1 MEKFLKTGQLFFL
14 LLFLFFFSQKTILA
28 KDYKVDYVVEYFLE
42 EKEGKIQSPVSFK
55 IKITNLRSDTYVQG
69 FTLSF
74 PKNFSISQ
82 IKAFDDWGEIEP
94 ELSTNEDVVK
104 ISLRFKQPNI
114 GRDTVNN
121 FSLNFLQNNLFNIN
135 GNVWEVILPT
145 VETDNDDSY
154 QIVVN
159 LPAETD
165 KKISIAKPKPTLISG
180 QKIIWDK
187 PKAKTIYAVFGET
200 QYYKTSLFYHLEN
213 TRPILVYTDIALPPE
228 TLYQK
233 IYLEELEPKPT
244 MVFQD
249 EDGNFLARYLLKPL
263 ERKTIRFQGIIAV
276 YAQPRAEIKTMI
288 RNNFEKQK
296 RYLLAPKRF
305 WQIDNFEKYQDFFS
319 LNTPFDIY
327 NYVLNR
333 LNYSYSLALKN
344 KSRLGANLVL
354 NQPNN
359 AVCTEFTDLFIALAR
374 EKGIFSREIQGYGFS
389 SDERLRPLTLSSDVL
404 HAWPEYFDKEK
415 ELWIPIDPT
424 WEDTSGIDYFSS
436 FDLNHIAFVIHGKD
450 SQYPVSAGM
459 YKLEDSRDV
468 NIIPTAEKPKE
479 KKAFQ
484 VFLHNL
490 PKKIN
495 DKNQYQIKLTIV
507 NQGNTYVWGV
517 KTHFKSDLVNF
528 SDNDFL
534 IKSLAPL
541 EKKEITLAINSKIKN
556 QQKKGSIQ
564 LLINDHKEFDWP
576 IIIVPYYYK
585 LGLKLALIILVL
597 GLMMIG
603 FRLWVWK
610 REKSV

>member
-1 MEKFLKTGQLFFL
+1 MEKILKTWRLFFL
-14 LLFLFFFSQKTILA
+14 LLFFFFFSQKTILA

-55 IKITNLRSDTYVQG
+55 IKITNLRSDTYVQS
-69 FTLSF
+69 FSLSF
-74 PKNFSISQ
+74 PRSFSISQ
-82 IKAFDDWGEIEP
+82 IKAFDDRGEIEP
-94 ELSTNEDVVK
+94 ELSTNEELMK
-104 ISLRFKQPNI
+104 ITLKFNQPNI
-114 GRDTVNN
+114 GRETVNN
-121 FSLNFLQNNLFNIN
+121 FSLSFLQNNLFNIN

-145 VETDNDDSY
+145 IETDNDDSY

-159 LPAETD
+159 LPPGTD

-180 QKIIWDK
+180 QKIIWDN
-187 PKAKTIYAVFGET
+187 PKAKTIYAVFGER

-233 IYLEELEPKPT
+233 IYLEALEPQPT
-244 MVFQD
+244 LVFQD

-263 ERKTIRFQGIIAV
+263 EKKTVHFQGIIAV
-276 YAQPRAEIKTMI
+276 YAQPRVEIKSTI
-288 RNNFEKQK
+288 KDDFEKQK
-296 RYLLAPKRF
+296 KYLLTPTSF
-305 WQIDNFEKYQDFFS
+305 WQINNFEKYQDFIS
-319 LNTPFDIY
+319 LNSPFDIY
-327 NYVLNR
+327 YYVLNR
-333 LNYSYSLALKN
+333 LNYSYSLALKT

-354 NQPNN
+354 SQPNS

-374 EKGIFSREIQGYGFS
+374 EKGIFSREVEGYGFTQ
-389 SDERLRPLTLSSDVL
+389 DEKLRPLTLSADVL

-436 FDLNHIAFVIHGKD
+436 FDLNHIAFVIHGKNP
-450 SQYPVSAGM
+450 QYPVSAGM
-459 YKLEDSRDV
+459 YKIEDSRDISIV
-468 NIIPTAEKPKE
+468 PTAQKPEE

-484 VFLHNL
+484 IMADKI

-507 NQGNTYVWGV
+507 NQSNTYVWGA
-517 KTHFKSDLVNF
+517 KTHFKSDFVNF
-528 SDNDFL
+528 SESDFL

-556 QQKKGSIQ
+556 QQKKGKIQ
-564 LLINDHKEFDWP
+564 VLIDDQEQISWP
-576 IIIVPYYYK
+576 IVIFPYYYE
-585 LGLKLALIILVL
+585 LGLKITLVILVL

-603 FRLWVWK
+603 FRLWFLK
-610 REKSV
+610 REKRV